1 MAKDKIGKDCLR
13 CATIALHP
21 TLKSK
26 YYVYLKIKTYCNPTK
41 RPENHATAK
50 TVFYGD

>member
-1 MAKDKIGKDCLR
+1 MWGGDIDEGESANSYPEALQMAKDKIGKDCLR

-26 YYVYLKIKTYCNPTK
+26 YCVYLKIKT
-41 RPENHATAK
+41 
-50 TVFYGD
+50 